1 MICVE
6 IDVAKDKHDCFILS
20 LDGEVLADVFTIPN
34 NRDGFENLFQH
45 TNLHRK
51 SLSLRKA
58 KTDRIDEQTIAAM
71 LMSDVDLKSYTDTA
85 YHNKELKSF
94 ARYCFDKVRQRVKLK
109 QSVSQ

>member
-1 MICVE
+1 
-6 IDVAKDKHDCFILS
+6 
-20 LDGEVLADVFTIPN
+20 
-34 NRDGFENLFQH
+34 
-45 TNLHRK
+45 
-51 SLSLRKA
+51 
-58 KTDRIDEQTIAAM
+58 M